1 MRLNFDVGKG
11 DIERPDSLSGGAED
25 SERSHSVVCEHRAVT
40 ETEGDRDH
48 MHAVREEE
56 LASLVL
62 AQVLQLHP
70 ARKLVCQIAQSLGY
84 HWFHRRLLDWILKW
98 RTLVTS

>member
-1 MRLNFDVGKG
+1 MDINIVLWLNFNDGKC
-11 DIERPDSLSGGAED
+11 DIERPNSLSGRAEGSD
-25 SERSHSVVCEHRAVT
+25 SDSDSDRRHNVVCEHRAVT
-40 ETEGDRDH
+40 ETQSDGDH

-70 ARKLVCQIAQSLGY
+70 A
-84 HWFHRRLLDWILKW
+84 
-98 RTLVTS
+98 

>member
-1 MRLNFDVGKG
+1 MRLNLDDGKG
-11 DIERPDSLSGGAED
+11 DIEGLQSLSGRAED
-25 SERSHSVVCEHRAVT
+25 SDDSDRRHSVVCEHRAVT
-40 ETEGDRDH
+40 ETQSDGDH

-70 ARKLVCQIAQSLGY
+70 AWKLVCQIAQSLGF
-84 HWFHRRLLDWILKW
+84 HWFHRRLLES
-98 RTLVTS
+98 TLP